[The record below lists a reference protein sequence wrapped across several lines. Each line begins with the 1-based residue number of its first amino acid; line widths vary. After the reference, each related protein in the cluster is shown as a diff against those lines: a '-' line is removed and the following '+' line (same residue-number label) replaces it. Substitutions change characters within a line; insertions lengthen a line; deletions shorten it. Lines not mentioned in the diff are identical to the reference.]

1 MKKVMFTAIA
11 MIAFVGSSMGNTI
24 AEREVMLTAS
34 EDTQVAGMDASV
46 VVTKDCG
53 VAKFSAYNDARS
65 AGFTHEQATG
75 MAWNVY
81 FFCMSENSKKVTSI
95 QP

>member
-1 MKKVMFTAIA
+1 
-11 MIAFVGSSMGNTI
+11 MIAFVGSSMANDI
-24 AEREVMLTAS
+24 ADREVLLTDS
-34 EDTQVAGMDASV
+34 EVLQVAGMDASV
-46 VVTKDCG
+46 VVAKDCG
-53 VAKFSAYNDARS
+53 VAKFSAYVEARS

-75 MAWNVY
+75 MAWNDY

>member
-1 MKKVMFTAIA
+1 
-11 MIAFVGSSMGNTI
+11 
-24 AEREVMLTAS
+24 
-34 EDTQVAGMDASV
+34 MDASV
-46 VVTKDCG
+46 VVAKDCG
-53 VAKFSAYNDARS
+53 VAKFSAYNDAKS